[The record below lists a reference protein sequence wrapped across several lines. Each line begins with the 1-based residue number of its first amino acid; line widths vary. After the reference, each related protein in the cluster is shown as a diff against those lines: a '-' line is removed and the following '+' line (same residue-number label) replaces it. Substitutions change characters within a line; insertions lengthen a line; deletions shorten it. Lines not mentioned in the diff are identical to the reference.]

1 MAKLKSV
8 PAVALET
15 IREFLA
21 LESAGGLLLVGA
33 AALGMVFANSPL
45 RGLYDQL
52 LALPLTVKLGG
63 LGVDKPLLLWINDG
77 LMAVFF
83 LLVALELKREML
95 EGQFSD
101 RRQITLPAA
110 CALGGMLVP
119 MAIYGLLN
127 RGDATAMAGL
137 AIPAATDIAFA
148 LGILALLGERVPIAL
163 KLLLM
168 AIAVLDD
175 LGAIVIIAV
184 FYTAK
189 LAAPAL
195 LAAAIA
201 LAVLI
206 VLNRAGVA
214 KLTPYLLVGAV
225 LWLAVLKSGV
235 HATLAGVA
243 LGFLIPLTDRRQ
255 PGRSPLRSL
264 EHDLHPAVAY
274 AILPIFAFANA
285 GVSLAGLSLATL
297 AEPVPAGIAL
307 GLLLGKPLGIG
318 LLGGLCVLL
327 GLARLPAGVG
337 RGAFLAM
344 GVLCGIGFTMS
355 LFIGSLA
362 FENATPELMVQNRLG
377 ILAGSLV
384 AALVGFGLL
393 RWQLRGPRVEAAGG

>member
-8 PAVALET
+8 PAAALET